1 VNPPP
6 VSRFLECALYVADLD
21 RAQAFYERVFGFAV
35 MFRDPR
41 MAALDVPGRQA
52 LLLFRADASDQPSE
66 TPFGIIPGHG
76 AQGVQHLCF
85 AIGPTAIPV
94 WEAHL
99 TDLALPIE
107 SRVKWSGGGT
117 SLYFRDPDGHSLEV
131 ATPGLWRNDPLEV

>member
-1 VNPPP
+1 MSPPA

-52 LLLFRADASDQPSE
+52 LLLFRVGGSDQPSE
-66 TPFGIIPGHG
+66 TPFGLIPGHG

-85 AIGPTAIPV
+85 AIGPDEIAA
-94 WEAHL
+94 WQAHL
-99 TDLALPIE
+99 AGIGIAVE
-107 SRVKWSGGGT
+107 SRVQWRGGGT